1 MSETDHGD
9 ERQSGS
15 SDARQRGDRR
25 DADDAVEVIA
35 ASTVRVL
42 LGVLG
47 VLLLLFAM
55 GQVMGFD
62 AMAILSDALDTPEA
76 RWMLVAL
83 FALVLIVI
91 SLRGF
96 R

>member
-1 MSETDHGD
+1 MSETDHGTGRRD
-9 ERQSGS
+9 SPPEQG
-15 SDARQRGDRR
+15 GDR
-25 DADDAVEVIA
+25 DPEDAVEVIA
-35 ASTVRVL
+35 TSTIRIL

-47 VLLLLFAM
+47 VLLLLFAL

-62 AMAILSDALDTPEA
+62 AMAMLSDALDTQEA

-83 FALVLIVI
+83 FALVMIALSI
-91 SLRGF
+91 RGF